1 MHSKERGDI
10 ASYMIDRITDP
21 TDFPKRVGMSGRW
34 RRRPAARTALGR
46 RGRSRGRA
54 ACYSTMILF
63 TQEAERER
71 RLGFRAQMNLSAP
84 FRKPKTKDYFCLN
97 QNEEFTKVF
106 MTLTLF

>member
-1 MHSKERGDI
+1 
-10 ASYMIDRITDP
+10 
-21 TDFPKRVGMSGRW
+21 
-34 RRRPAARTALGR
+34 
-46 RGRSRGRA
+46 
-54 ACYSTMILF
+54 MILF